1 MTTTTTTLDHRFN
14 RDPEIHDGLVGVCEL
29 CGQQQFQ
36 DAARVCPEAV
46 KTATWQTRYQYLR
59 NLSPYELASIAD
71 IATPSSKS
79 SPGAD
84 FMESIQSVMMDYL
97 SSELEQVPINEAAD
111 ASLNVYTYDIWL
123 QFVDL
128 CAYNEDIDDI
138 AGDTM
143 DMTQRA
149 SLALYL
155 IAERL
160 IDTLCTMLNFTT
172 DRD

>member
-14 RDPEIHDGLVGVCEL
+14 RDPEIHDGMVGVCEL

-36 DAARVCPEAV
+36 DAARVCPVAV
-46 KTATWQTRYQYLR
+46 KAATWETRYQYLR
-59 NLSPYELASIAD
+59 RLNPYELASIAD

-79 SPGAD
+79 SPGAE
-84 FMESIQSVMMDYL
+84 FMESVQSVMMDYL

-111 ASLNVYTYDIWL
+111 ASLNVYTHDIWL

-128 CAYNEDIDDI
+128 CAYNEDISGI
-138 AGDTM
+138 TSESQS
-143 DMTQRA
+143 MTERA
-149 SLALYL
+149 MLSLYL